1 MRRPAGAQGV
11 AAALIEAGAAH
22 VRAAGARELYVHV
35 IAANAA
41 GVQLYAARCG
51 FAQEQAESEGIAPA
65 AAPAPGR
72 PSGLRVSASGCA
84 ARPAFELLR
93 LVAGV

>member
-51 FAQEQAESEGIAPA
+51 FAQEQAESEGIARA
-65 AAPAPGR
+65 
-72 PSGLRVSASGCA
+72 LN
-84 ARPAFELLR
+84 RPARLLLR
-93 LVAGV
+93 RRLADPQACE